1 MNNNMLENKNFITI
15 FLFISILIRVLSI
28 HWFGGNEIDIDNE
41 IDNEWGVLLHNL
53 KFFGTLG
60 INVFDGTDVVNKYAT
75 AGDEV
80 LPSIFMP
87 PLYLLFI
94 FLISLIVE
102 APKIVVLAT
111 LYIQLL
117 ISILSA
123 YFFYRLLIKF
133 FSKRL
138 SLIGVFIFLFFPL
151 NIYSVSQISSI
162 TLQVFL
168 LILFLYFLFQF
179 IEVKNYKELIKFSI
193 ISSLLILTR
202 GEFFL
207 IYFLTLFFI
216 LIKKINY
223 RFVILSTLTTLLI
236 VSPYLI
242 RNYKV
247 FNIITIT
254 KSFGFNLWK
263 GNNIYSKV
271 EGSQMIYDQS
281 MYKKIKN
288 IKPNVKYELIKDKIY
303 KEEAIKNIFS
313 DPKMY
318 LFLYFK
324 KFLTFL
330 FFNIKSTYTN
340 YYNFFHIIPKICINI
355 TTLLGIFFLKF
366 KKNTLNYFSV
376 YYLFNLSLFSLFFIL
391 PRYQLSL
398 LPVQII
404 LSCYFVTRL
413 KPNI

>member
-1 MNNNMLENKNFITI
+1 MLKKKNFITI

-28 HWFGGNEIDIDNE
+28 HWFGDNQIDM
-41 IDNEWGVLLHNL
+41 EWGVLLHNL
-53 KFFGTLG
+53 NFFGTFG
-60 INVFDGTDVVNKYAT
+60 FNVFDGTDVMNKYAT
-75 AGDEV
+75 AGEEV
-80 LPSIFMP
+80 FPSIFMP

-94 FLISLIVE
+94 FLISLIIE
-102 APKIVVLAT
+102 ATEIVVLVT

-138 SLIGVFIFLFFPL
+138 SLIGGFIFLFFPL
-151 NIYSVSQISSI
+151 NIYAVSQISSI

-179 IEVKNYKELIKFSI
+179 IEGKNYKDLIKFSI
-193 ISSLLILTR
+193 ISSLLILLR

-216 LIKKINY
+216 LIKKIKF

-242 RNYKV
+242 RNYKI

-254 KSFGFNLWK
+254 KSVGYNLWK

-271 EGSQMIYDQS
+271 EGNKMIYDTS
-281 MYKKIKN
+281 MKKKIKN
-288 IKPNVKYELIKDKIY
+288 IKPTVKYDLIIDKIF

-324 KFLTFL
+324 KFLSFL
-330 FFNIKSTYTN
+330 FFNIKSTYPN
-340 YYNFFHIIPKICINI
+340 YYNFFHIIPKICISI
-355 TTLLGIFFLKF
+355 TTLLGIFFLNF
-366 KKNTLNYFSV
+366 KKNNLNYFSV
-376 YYLFNLSLFSLFFIL
+376 YYLFNLSFFSLFFIL

-404 LSCYFVTRL
+404 LSCYLVARL